1 MLQDL
6 LHSLRPQILLRPV
19 DMPSLSPPPGRQP
32 HASKETAQFEG
43 WSLLRPAHMKY
54 SYRSKRELS
63 MYNSKRKVRGLL
75 CIQGKTGNLN
85 SVPSAQLIN
94 TRDQTSCFHPMNVLL
109 ATLVAH
115 HITFWSLAAPQL
127 HTLRQAVSVSAVL
140 WISCLCFH
148 QLTR

>member
-1 MLQDL
+1 
-6 LHSLRPQILLRPV
+6 
-19 DMPSLSPPPGRQP
+19 
-32 HASKETAQFEG
+32 
-43 WSLLRPAHMKY
+43 MKY

-115 HITFWSLAAPQL
+115 HITF
-127 HTLRQAVSVSAVL
+127 
-140 WISCLCFH
+140 
-148 QLTR
+148 